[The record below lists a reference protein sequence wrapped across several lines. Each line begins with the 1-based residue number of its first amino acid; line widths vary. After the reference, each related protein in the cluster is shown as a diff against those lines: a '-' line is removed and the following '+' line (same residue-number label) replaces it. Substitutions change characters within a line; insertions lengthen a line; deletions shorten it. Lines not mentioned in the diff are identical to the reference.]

1 MSVEN
6 EPDWLAELAKDG
18 EAIRQQVEPIVRA
31 AVQLVG
37 LEWPKVGR
45 GLGVPLPLRLAAA
58 VDAAIRELKPP
69 MPVVHHITLSSTI
82 TMSGSLAL
90 RPISFTGQGEVA
102 AATETLAVK
111 AESDLSSSQAAQRV
125 GQILAL
131 VLVALA
137 TWRLLVVPEHDRAAV
152 DHYLTVLGFGLTV
165 GLLIWNTQN
174 KTKKE

>member
-1 MSVEN
+1 
-6 EPDWLAELAKDG
+6 
-18 EAIRQQVEPIVRA
+18 
-31 AVQLVG
+31 
-37 LEWPKVGR
+37 
-45 GLGVPLPLRLAAA
+45 
-58 VDAAIRELKPP
+58 
-69 MPVVHHITLSSTI
+69 
-82 TMSGSLAL
+82 
-90 RPISFTGQGEVA
+90 VA